1 MILNSARGRHG
12 VLLFASVAVL
22 GLAAVPAFAQ
32 KTPAAPSP
40 MIATAFEDAYAYC
53 MNVVDD
59 PGVAMDTFGDLPGWA
74 IDEPYAIGTT
84 YLSVGASYTAE
95 GGEAYFSA
103 QIETYPTIQKVLC
116 TYDLYGNVG
125 DVDIAAMVEPYGLDG
140 GIETTED
147 GGIYGV
153 YELLLDDSLVLFRV
167 EKYEDSLYI
176 TVNWL
181 GDAPA
186 ATPSGPAKG

>member
-12 VLLFASVAVL
+12 VLLLATAAVL
-22 GLAAVPAFAQ
+22 GLAAASAFAQ
-32 KTPAAPSP
+32 KTPAVPSS
-40 MIATAFEDAYAYC
+40 MIATAFEDAYAHC

-59 PGVAMDTFGDLPGWA
+59 PGVAMDTFRALPGWE

-84 YLSVGASYTAE
+84 YLSVGASYYAE

-125 DVDIAAMVEPYGLDG
+125 AVDIAAMVEPYGLDG

-147 GGIYGV
+147 GGIYGA
-153 YELLLDDSLVLFRV
+153 YELLLDESLVLFRI

-186 ATPSGPAKG
+186 ATSSGPAKG